1 MVTITAPKVPHWKR
15 VTVIIRIVKA
25 QCSILRVFQVNPD
38 VCVRGHYYD
47 LTLHVPNFK
56 T

>member
-1 MVTITAPKVPHWKR
+1 MVTATAPKVPHWKG

-25 QCSILRVFQVNPD
+25 QCSILRVFQVSPD
-38 VCVRGHYYD
+38 VCVRGHDYD
-47 LTLHVPNFK
+47 LTLHVPNYK